1 MLLLWPHNG
10 KDDGVKILDKGDG
23 VLVAT
28 IKRPVVAGEMKTT
41 LGFAVTVAGVRKE

>member
-1 MLLLWPHNG
+1 MLLLWPNNG
-10 KDDGVKILDKGDG
+10 KDEGVKVLDKGEG

-28 IKRPVVAGEMKTT
+28 IKRRVAAGEMKTM